1 MQIKLLILPQYK
13 ALLNQ
18 AINANC
24 ASYLKVSL
32 PEASYLKSA
41 TPTPANRNRW
51 QLLNYRPKQRSK
63 RE

>member
-1 MQIKLLILPQYK
+1 MMQIKLLILPQYK

-41 TPTPANRNRW
+41 TPTPANRNR
-51 QLLNYRPKQRSK
+51 
-63 RE
+63 